1 MTLADFIAVE
11 GDLLPS
17 LSPTVLTPR
26 VMHWHEQTWLLD
38 LSSCHSYWQ
47 SQAIR
52 QQTAVH
58 TLVED
63 ILRRSLGTNMRAVMA
78 DHPWQALLALAQ
90 MRARTLNGMLDLR
103 HKFGRAFYQQVD
115 WDAWFSCAEELSTH
129 ATTLAWPRFHAAVFR
144 RHLRQMQAV
153 ISQIQ
158 PANPPPQHAS
168 HHSALSTH
176 TPHTPHIPWHWRG
189 TEPPSMRRRFG
200 TTVAL
205 LWEWSFPRPGTDR
218 QEPQTHPLG
227 FPWLPWSEPEK
238 PHVSRHLETPLAH
251 WDELA
256 PLLVEDLDRLC
267 TLPTWD
273 ERERVTALSWRL
285 TLDDLSE
292 ATVPLLFR
300 HPHSLARER
309 GHHQT
314 AVFQANYSFSAHKKA
329 AASEQDQRGIV
340 GWELVIDERLVLPP
354 FVKDLFGEQSDSD
367 TRHLLM
373 LENQLSIPLDRY
385 ELRED
390 WVPETA
396 FVIRSTHAD
405 EKPSAPDREPHSTGA
420 NGANGANGASESD
433 ESSWLPVARSR
444 PFYIDIPRPLDTEG
458 HSTARIFLERVT
470 GKWWLNTAGA
480 SQRDYYAVID
490 REHRWI
496 WAYRDQGG
504 TWWSHGRFD

>member
-158 PANPPPQHAS
+158 PANPPPQHA
-168 HHSALSTH
+168 
-176 TPHTPHIPWHWRG
+176 PWHWRG

-396 FVIRSTHAD
+396 FVTRSTHAD
-405 EKPSAPDREPHSTGA
+405 EKPSAPDREPHSTGSS
-420 NGANGANGASESD
+420 GSTGSTGSNGASESD